1 MIDMRCYPL
10 FLRKIIKL
18 KWFFFNAIY
27 NSLIILWYKAILIGE
42 TLKKKIKNLFSK
54 ILDNTGI
61 KIKDNDHDYTYEFLD
76 FVNKYSEYTKI
87 SKEQLFLNKNNELDE
102 LKKIMSYSIPNVK
115 DALEETNKDYY
126 SFIEVINLARL
137 FLKQN
142 NKELWKTKKRLK
154 K

>member
-1 MIDMRCYPL
+1 MVQSN
-10 FLRKIIKL
+10 
-18 KWFFFNAIY
+18 FNRRDF
-27 NSLIILWYKAILIGE
+27 E
-42 TLKKKIKNLFSK
+42 KKNKNLFSK

-142 NKELWKTKKRLK
+142 NKEL
-154 K
+154 

>member
-1 MIDMRCYPL
+1 MVQSNINRRD
-10 FLRKIIKL
+10 F
-18 KWFFFNAIY
+18 
-27 NSLIILWYKAILIGE
+27 E
-42 TLKKKIKNLFSK
+42 KKNKNLFSK

-76 FVNKYSEYTKI
+76 FINKYSEYTKI

>member
-1 MIDMRCYPL
+1 MVQSNINRRD
-10 FLRKIIKL
+10 F
-18 KWFFFNAIY
+18 
-27 NSLIILWYKAILIGE
+27 E
-42 TLKKKIKNLFSK
+42 KKNKNLFSK

-61 KIKDNDHDYTYEFLD
+61 KIKDNDHDYTYKFLD

>member
-1 MIDMRCYPL
+1 MVQSNINRRD
-10 FLRKIIKL
+10 F
-18 KWFFFNAIY
+18 
-27 NSLIILWYKAILIGE
+27 E
-42 TLKKKIKNLFSK
+42 KKNKNLFSK

-87 SKEQLFLNKNNELDE
+87 SKEQLFLNKNNKLDE